1 MDWESDRGL
10 DFLAPGNAWSPPGTW
25 HGVVRGMVRLKP
37 ETASVRHALR
47 CPLLTLEHRWR
58 RRRLLSI
65 CGTFARFLGE
75 LRERVEVGR

>member
-1 MDWESDRGL
+1 
-10 DFLAPGNAWSPPGTW
+10 
-25 HGVVRGMVRLKP
+25 LKP